1 MPASTSPWA
10 MFGLTEKEYQQICDD
25 LGRVPNE
32 TILRMYG
39 VMWSEH
45 CAYKHSKPALRRL
58 PTSGPNVLQ
67 GPGENAGV
75 VDLGDGLALAFKI
88 ESHNHPSAIE
98 PFQGAATAVGGIL
111 RDVIAMGARPIALLD
126 SLRFGWPD
134 DPRQRYLLSGVV
146 SGIGHYG
153 NSMGIPT
160 VGGELY
166 FDPAYSGNC
175 IVNSMCV
182 GLVRRDEIRRAT
194 ARGAGNPLLVVG
206 ARTGRDGI
214 GGASF
219 ASQELSEESEADR
232 PAVQVGDPFLEK
244 LLMEAMQELFQ
255 SDGVIGVQDCGA
267 GGLTSACVEMA
278 NRGGVGMEI
287 DVLQVPRREEGM
299 LPWEVM
305 LSESQERMVVC
316 MERGREEEAFRIFR
330 KWGLEAAVIGTVTED
345 GILRI
350 REGSQVVAEVP
361 VQSLA
366 DGAPEYTPSARAPE
380 YLQAL
385 WNFDFT
391 TLPEPDDYGEV
402 LKKLIG
408 SPNIASRRWVYSQY
422 DHHILLGTVVA
433 PGGDAALLRVP
444 GTEKGIAVKI
454 DGNGRY
460 CYLNPR
466 RGAAIAVAEAA
477 RNVVCVGA
485 KPQAITNNLN
495 FGNPE
500 KAEVYWQF
508 TEAIEGMAEACRALG
523 TPVTGGNVSFYNEF
537 EGQPIYPTPTIG
549 MVGISPRVERY
560 VTPGFKQ
567 AGDVI
572 FLLGQQ
578 EGAHLGGSEYCR
590 MIHGLV
596 AGDAPEL
603 DLDLERRLQEC
614 VFTAIHQ
621 EIITAAHDVAEGGL
635 AVALTEMCIQAPS
648 GAEGC
653 QVNLSLQPGRVDGQ
667 LFGETQS
674 RILVTASR
682 DNVER
687 LLALALENDV
697 PVQMLG
703 EVTADSRF
711 CLSVL
716 RPGQNEEMGGED
728 KIFEHKL
735 VDLPV
740 EELRRE
746 WDDGLKRWLSPE
758 S

>member
-1 MPASTSPWA
+1 MSGDVALWSA
-10 MFGLTEKEYQQICDD
+10 LGLREEEYEKICRD
-25 LGRVPNE
+25 LGRKPNE
-32 TILRMYG
+32 TVLRMYS

-45 CAYKHSKPALRRL
+45 CAYKHSKPLLRRL
-58 PTSGPNVLQ
+58 PTKAPHVLQ

-134 DPRQRYLLSGVV
+134 RPRQRYLLSGVV

-166 FDPAYSGNC
+166 FDPAYEGNC

-182 GLVRRDEIRRAT
+182 GLVRHGDIRRAT
-194 ARGAGNPLLVVG
+194 AGGVGNPVLVVG

-219 ASQELSEESEADR
+219 ASQELTESSEEDR
-232 PAVQVGDPFLEK
+232 PAVQVGDPFMEK
-244 LLMEAMQELFQ
+244 LLMEAMEELFRAG
-255 SDGVIGVQDCGA
+255 GVVGVQDCGA

-287 DVLQVPRREEGM
+287 DVLRVPRREAGM

-316 MERGREEEAFRIFR
+316 MERGREEEAFAIFR
-330 KWGLEAAVIGTVTED
+330 KWGLEAAVIGRVIAEPV
-345 GILRI
+345 LRVL
-350 REGSQVVAEVP
+350 EGGEVVAEVP
-361 VQSLA
+361 VPSLA
-366 DGAPEYTPSARAPE
+366 DGAPEYTPEARVPE
-380 YLQAL
+380 YVERLRS
-385 WNFDFT
+385 FDFSR
-391 TLPEPDDYGEV
+391 LPEPEDYGGV
-402 LKKLIG
+402 LKRLLA
-408 SPNIASRRWVYSQY
+408 SPNIASRKWVYSQY

-444 GTEKGIAVKI
+444 GTDKGVAVKI

-485 KPQAITNNLN
+485 RPRAVTNNLN

-500 KAEVYWQF
+500 KPEVYWQF
-508 TEAIEGMAEACRALG
+508 GEAVEGMAEACRALE

-537 EGQPIYPTPTIG
+537 DGQPIYPTPTIG
-549 MVGISPRVERY
+549 MVGVSPRVERHA
-560 VTPGFKQ
+560 TPWFKG
-567 AGDVI
+567 AGDEIV
-572 FLLGQQ
+572 LLGATD
-578 EGAHLGGSEYCR
+578 GTHLGGSEYCR
-590 MIHGLV
+590 VVHDIV
-596 AGDAPEL
+596 AGDAPDL
-603 DLDLERRLQEC
+603 DLGLERRLQEC
-614 VFTAIHQ
+614 VYTAIQ
-621 EIITAAHDVAEGGL
+621 EGLVATAHDVAEGGL
-635 AVALTEMCIQAPS
+635 AVALAEMAVQAPAGADGCDVTLPAGS
-648 GAEGC
+648 GRLDA
-653 QVNLSLQPGRVDGQ
+653 R
-667 LFGETQS
+667 LFGEDQS
-674 RILVTASR
+674 RILVAVSE
-682 DNVER
+682 DALHR
-687 LLALALENDV
+687 LQALAARFQV
-697 PVQMLG
+697 PLLRLG
-703 EVTADSRF
+703 RVTGEGRF
-711 CLSVL
+711 RL
-716 RPGQNEEMGGED
+716 RVAEPERPEG
-728 KIFEHKL
+728 KL
-735 VDLPV
+735 LIDLPV
-740 EELRRE
+740 AELRRE
-746 WDDGLKRWLSPE
+746 WQEGLPRWMS
-758 S
+758 

>member
-1 MPASTSPWA
+1 MPANSAPWA
-10 MFGLTEKEYQQICDD
+10 MLGLTEFEYEKICSD
-25 LGRVPNE
+25 LGQEPNE
-32 TILRMYG
+32 TVLRMYG

-58 PTSGPNVLQ
+58 PTKGPHVLQ

-175 IVNSMCV
+175 LVNSMCV
-182 GLVRRDEIRRAT
+182 GLVRRDEIRRA
-194 ARGAGNPLLVVG
+194 AASGAGNLLLVVG

-219 ASQELSEESEADR
+219 ASQELSGASEEDR

-255 SDGVIGVQDCGA
+255 TGGVVGVQDCGA

-278 NRGGVGMEI
+278 NRGGVGVEI

-330 KWGLEAAVIGTVTED
+330 KWGLEAAVIGKVTED
-345 GILRI
+345 GMLRI
-350 REGSQVVAEVP
+350 KEGENVVAEVP
-361 VQSLA
+361 VRSLA
-366 DGAPEYTPSARAPE
+366 DGAPEYAPPAREPE
-380 YLQAL
+380 YLQQVRD
-385 WNFDFT
+385 FDFT
-391 TLPEPDDYGEV
+391 SLPEPDDYGEV
-402 LKKLIG
+402 LKKLMS
-408 SPNIASRRWVYSQY
+408 SPNIASRKWVYSQY

-444 GTEKGIAVKI
+444 GTNQGIAVKI

-477 RNVVCVGA
+477 RNVACVGA

-500 KAEVYWQF
+500 KPDVYWQF
-508 TEAIEGMAEACRALG
+508 VEAIEGMSEACRALG

-537 EGQPIYPTPTIG
+537 EGQPVYPTPTIG
-549 MVGISPRVERY
+549 MVGISPNVERH
-560 VTPGFKQ
+560 VTPGFKR

-572 FLLGQQ
+572 ALLGQP
-578 EGAHLGGSEYCR
+578 EGAHLGGSEYCWF
-590 MIHGLV
+590 IHGVV

-603 DLDLERRLQEC
+603 DLDLERRLQAC
-614 VFTAIHQ
+614 VLDAIHQ
-621 EIITAAHDVAEGGL
+621 GIATAAHDVAEGGL
-635 AVALTEMCIQAPS
+635 AVALAEMCVQAAA

-653 QVNLSLQPGRVDGQ
+653 LVSVPLGPGRVDGQ

-674 RILVTASR
+674 RILVTAGR
-682 DNVER
+682 DDVER
-687 LLALALENDV
+687 LQALALAHGV
-697 PVQMLG
+697 PLRILG
-703 EVTADSRF
+703 EVADDGRF
-711 CLSVL
+711 RLDIL
-716 RPGQNEEMGGED
+716 QPTREEE
-728 KIFEHKL
+728 KNQRRALI
-735 VDLPV
+735 DLPV
-740 EELRRE
+740 EDLRRE
-746 WDDGLKRWLSPE
+746 WKEGLERWLVPKS
-758 S
+758 

>member
-1 MPASTSPWA
+1 MSGNVALWSA
-10 MFGLTEKEYQQICDD
+10 LGLTEQEYEKICQD
-25 LGRVPNE
+25 LGREPNE
-32 TILRMYG
+32 TALRMYS

-45 CAYKHSKPALRRL
+45 CAYKHSKPLLRTL
-58 PTSGPNVLQ
+58 PTKGSHVLQ

-75 VDLGDGLALAFKI
+75 VDLGEGLALAFKI

-134 DPRQRYLLSGVV
+134 EPRQRYLLSGVV

-166 FDPAYSGNC
+166 FDPAYEGNC

-182 GLVRRDEIRRAT
+182 GVVRHGDIRRAT
-194 ARGAGNPLLVVG
+194 AGGVGNPVLVVG

-219 ASQELSEESEADR
+219 ASQELSESSEEDR
-232 PAVQVGDPFLEK
+232 PAVQVGDPFMEK

-255 SDGVIGVQDCGA
+255 SGGVVGVQDCGA

-287 DVLQVPRREEGM
+287 DVLRVPRREAGM

-316 MERGREEEAFRIFR
+316 MERGREEEAFAIFR
-330 KWGLEAAVIGTVTED
+330 KWGLEAAVIGQVIAEPV
-345 GILRI
+345 LRVC
-350 REGSQVVAEVP
+350 EGADVVAEVP
-361 VQSLA
+361 VPSLA
-366 DGAPEYTPSARAPE
+366 DGAPEYTPPARVPGYVE
-380 YLQAL
+380 QLRSY
-385 WNFDFT
+385 DFSR
-391 TLPEPDDYGEV
+391 LPEPKDYGDV
-402 LKKLIG
+402 LKRLLA
-408 SPNIASRRWVYSQY
+408 SPNIASRKWVYSQY

-444 GTEKGIAVKI
+444 GTDKGVAVKI

-500 KAEVYWQF
+500 KPEVYWQF
-508 TEAIEGMAEACRALG
+508 SEAVAGMAAACQALG

-537 EGQPIYPTPTIG
+537 DGEPIYPTPTIG
-549 MVGISPRVERY
+549 MVGVSPQVQRHA
-560 VTPGFKQ
+560 TPWFKR
-567 AGDVI
+567 AGDEIV
-572 FLLGQQ
+572 LLGGPD
-578 EGAHLGGSEYCR
+578 GAHLGGSEYCR
-590 MIHGLV
+590 IIHNVV

-603 DLDLERRLQEC
+603 DLELESRLQQC
-614 VFTAIHQ
+614 VYTAIQ
-621 EIITAAHDVAEGGL
+621 EGLVTTAHDVAEGGL
-635 AVALTEMCIQAPS
+635 AVALAEMCVQAPAGANGCRVTLPEGS
-648 GAEGC
+648 GRLDA
-653 QVNLSLQPGRVDGQ
+653 R
-667 LFGETQS
+667 LFGEGQS
-674 RILVTASR
+674 RILVAISSEAVR
-682 DNVER
+682 Q
-687 LLALALENDV
+687 LQALAEQFGV
-697 PVQMLG
+697 PMSRIG
-703 EVTADSRF
+703 TVTAEGRVQIRVADGDRS
-711 CLSVL
+711 
-716 RPGQNEEMGGED
+716 EEKTLIE
-728 KIFEHKL
+728 
-735 VDLPV
+735 LPTD
-740 EELRRE
+740 ELKQE
-746 WDDGLKRWLSPE
+746 WQEGLPRWMSQP